1 MPGYSFDSAA
11 QIMALLVVGF
21 ARGAAFE
28 MSLGETVYFKFAK
41 NEVFG
46 VEQEDQFI
54 QPGDQQ
60 RDDIVTFRGYL
71 PAHLQAY
78 LLRRDHQAFH
88 ALSRVYKQFRQCTTI
103 SVQANIG
110 GMLEYLI
117 GFLRRHCESRNTAPA
132 NPARL
137 LDVTCMAVPLLSLQ
151 GLSPDKVI
159 LPFFICQYTFVR
171 ARSV

>member
-1 MPGYSFDSAA
+1 
-11 QIMALLVVGF
+11 MALGGRGVAG
-21 ARGAAFE
+21 GAAFE

-46 VEQEDQFI
+46 GEQEDQFI

-71 PAHLQAY
+71 LAHLQAY
-78 LLRRDHQAFH
+78 LLKRHHQAFH

-110 GMLEYLI
+110 GMLEHLI
-117 GFLRRHCESRNTAPA
+117 GIVRRPCEARNTAPT

-137 LDVTCMAVPLLSLQ
+137 LDVTCIAV
-151 GLSPDKVI
+151 SP
-159 LPFFICQYTFVR
+159 PFPT
-171 ARSV
+171 RSVS